1 MTKGAKVLFYIVLAL
16 IFAGIIAF
24 LIMFNNKIFAILSPF
39 LIGIVIAYAMYPIIL
54 RFERKGIKRSI
65 AIILVYI
72 FTALVLYFLGMYVIP
87 HIVNN
92 ARELISKLPEI
103 TGQYQGFFDSCIR
116 KIKYSNWPPEVKDLI
131 FGQISNGTQIVQVYL
146 SSALNKTIST
156 VASAV
161 IIIFNI
167 VLSMII
173 AYYFIKDVELLKRCG
188 LMLIPKRMRNGAI
201 TTGREVNSIVSHFIQ
216 GQLLTALIVGIL
228 ETIGLYVAGIKYPF
242 ILGAI
247 GGITN
252 IIPYFGPILGAI
264 PAVAL
269 ALIESP
275 YKALLAA
282 LVFVVVQQLD
292 NAFISPKIIEGRLGL
307 HPISTIL
314 AVLIGGEFFGIIG
327 MLVAV
332 PIMAIIKVIL
342 KRAVDALA

>member
-1 MTKGAKVLFYIVLAL
+1 MTKTAKVLFYIVLAL
-16 IFAGIIAF
+16 VFAVIIAF

-39 LIGIVIAYAMYPIIL
+39 LIGIVISYAMYPIIL

-103 TGQYQGFFDSCIR
+103 TGQYQGFFDSCIH
-116 KIKYSNWPPEVKDLI
+116 KIKYSNWPPEVKELI
-131 FGQISNGTQIVQVYL
+131 FGQISNGTKIVQVYL

-161 IIIFNI
+161 IIILNI

-201 TTGREVNSIVSHFIQ
+201 TTGREINNIVSHFIQ

-228 ETIGLYVAGIKYPF
+228 ETIGLYLAGIKYPF

-247 GGITN
+247 GGVAN

-332 PIMAIIKVIL
+332 PIMAIIKVIV